1 MMMGRLGGKRGPN
14 VPELV
19 TSPRENFSG
28 YFPCNNAGRRIPP
41 KAMMVRP
48 VAPVRAVKAEQ
59 VIRAMIDKPPGN
71 QPNKALVNPINLLGA
86 LLSERRYPAKVK
98 RGMATRMGVV
108 AIRCI
113 SMIMAEESILAR
125 NKRKRV
131 RPEKTVKRGAPRNMI
146 RKAMR
151 IKRRIMSLSL
161 GREWGA
167 SFASQ
172 KDS

>member
-1 MMMGRLGGKRGPN
+1 
-14 VPELV
+14 
-19 TSPRENFSG
+19 
-28 YFPCNNAGRRIPP
+28 
-41 KAMMVRP
+41 MVRP

-59 VIRAMIDKPPGN
+59 VMRAMIDNPPGN
-71 QPNKALVNPINLLGA
+71 QPRKASVSPINLLGA

-113 SMIMAEESILAR
+113 SMIMAEESIWPK

-131 RPEKTVKRGAPRNMI
+131 RPEKTVKRGAPRNMR

-151 IKRRIMSLSL
+151 IKRRVMSLSL
-161 GREWGA
+161 DHEG
-167 SFASQ
+167 
-172 KDS
+172 D

>member
-1 MMMGRLGGKRGPN
+1 MMMGRLGGKRTPN

-19 TSPRENFSG
+19 TKPRENFSG

-41 KAMMVRP
+41 KAIMVRP

-59 VIRAMIDKPPGN
+59 VMRAMMDNPPGN
-71 QPNKALVNPINLLGA
+71 QPRRAFVSPINLLGA

-113 SMIMAEESILAR
+113 SMIMAEESIWPKNR
-125 NKRKRV
+125 RKRV
-131 RPEKTVKRGAPRNMI
+131 SPEKTVKRGAPRNMR
-146 RKAMR
+146 RKAIR
-151 IKRRIMSLSL
+151 IKRRVMSLSL
-161 GREWGA
+161 
-167 SFASQ
+167 
-172 KDS
+172 D

>member
-1 MMMGRLGGKRGPN
+1 M
-14 VPELV
+14 
-19 TSPRENFSG
+19 
-28 YFPCNNAGRRIPP
+28 PP
-41 KAMMVRP
+41 KAIMVRP

-59 VIRAMIDKPPGN
+59 VIRAMMDNPPRH
-71 QPNKALVNPINLLGA
+71 QPRRASVNLISLLGA

-113 SMIMAEESILAR
+113 SMIMAEESIWAK
-125 NKRKRV
+125 NNRKRG

-151 IKRRIMSLSL
+151 TRSRVMSLSL
-161 GREWGA
+161 GHG
-167 SFASQ
+167 
-172 KDS
+172 

>member
-1 MMMGRLGGKRGPN
+1 MMIGRLGGKRRPN

-19 TSPRENFSG
+19 TNPRENFSG
-28 YFPCNNAGRRIPP
+28 YLPCNNAGKRIPP

-59 VIRAMIDKPPGN
+59 VMRAMMDKPPGN
-71 QPNKALVNPINLLGA
+71 QPRRASVIPINLLGA

-113 SMIMAEESILAR
+113 SMIMAEESIWPK
-125 NKRKRV
+125 NKRKSV
-131 RPEKTVKRGAPRNMI
+131 RPEKTVKRGAPINMK
-146 RKAMR
+146 RRAMR
-151 IKRRIMSLSL
+151 IKRKIMSFSL
-161 GREWGA
+161 DHEGG
-167 SFASQ
+167 
-172 KDS
+172 

>member
-1 MMMGRLGGKRGPN
+1 MMMGKLGGKRRPN

-19 TSPRENFSG
+19 TNPRENFSG
-28 YFPCNNAGRRIPP
+28 YFPCNNAGRRRPP

-59 VIRAMIDKPPGN
+59 VIRAMIDNPPGN
-71 QPNKALVNPINLLGA
+71 QPRGASVSPINLLGA

-113 SMIMAEESILAR
+113 SMIMAEESIWAK
-125 NKRKRV
+125 NNRKRV
-131 RPEKTVKRGAPRNMI
+131 RPEKTGKGGAPRNMI
-146 RKAMR
+146 RRAMR
-151 IKRRIMSLSL
+151 TKNRVMSLSL
-161 GREWGA
+161 DHGGIH
-167 SFASQ
+167 SF
-172 KDS
+172 